1 MYLFLKKFDNYF
13 LLAYLC
19 KKINKMNQQ
28 KELKL
33 IKAFHVSPAV
43 AAEFDQLRLELQKR
57 ADVKVTGSDFFARL
71 VLEAAERAK
80 APQTEINH

>member
-1 MYLFLKKFDNYF
+1 
-13 LLAYLC
+13 
-19 KKINKMNQQ
+19 MNQQ

-33 IKAFHVSPAV
+33 IKAFHVSAAV

-57 ADVKVTGSDFFARL
+57 TDVKVTGSDFFARL

-80 APQTEINH
+80 LPQTEINH

>member
-13 LLAYLC
+13 LLAYIC

-57 ADVKVTGSDFFARL
+57 ADVKVNGSDFFARL

-80 APQTEINH
+80 MAQTKINH

>member
-1 MYLFLKKFDNYF
+1 
-13 LLAYLC
+13 
-19 KKINKMNQQ
+19 MNQQ

-57 ADVKVTGSDFFARL
+57 ADVKVTGSDFFAHMVR
-71 VLEAAERAK
+71 VLKEQGDRAQLETIK
-80 APQTEINH
+80 ES